1 MWLKTEQQQCVS
13 GRLLDW
19 SGRRRGRERGEGGRE
34 TLEGRVKEKGRKTGR
49 GTFLASYYSIL
60 SSSHHHHPSSIIFT
74 IVTLHYRFLQYFVVS
89 CMIAVM
95 TVDYLPWEQLGAIST
110 STITSIR

>member
-1 MWLKTEQQQCVS
+1 MEWKEEGEGEG
-13 GRLLDW
+13 GR
-19 SGRRRGRERGEGGRE
+19 EGGRE

-89 CMIAVM
+89 CMIAVI